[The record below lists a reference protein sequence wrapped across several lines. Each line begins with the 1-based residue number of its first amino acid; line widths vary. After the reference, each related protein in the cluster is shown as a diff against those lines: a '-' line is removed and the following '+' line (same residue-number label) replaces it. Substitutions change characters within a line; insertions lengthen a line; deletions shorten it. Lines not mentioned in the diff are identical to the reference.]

1 MTKGE
6 GKIKMVT
13 KKFMRLKKDQE
24 PKMKLKVHEN
34 LTGKSEG
41 KEGVVKNYK
50 IEILEKEEDIA
61 DHNLKKLRTAMN
73 MVMAK
78 ISDANDENEKDKMK
92 VWFELLSKNFKS
104 LNIDEKTAPKP
115 TVTRKKAVESGLHI
129 CREIYDPT
137 YGNLSNNERR
147 MKAMGAYDAYN
158 MYSAQSTNVNFK
170 QGKLKSKS
178 VNMWTAGSKLSERS
192 ELTSKTRFRDMS
204 DEEEEEEE
212 WDKCDVETTATQ
224 PKPKSKGLKLF
235 SKKKK

>member
-1 MTKGE
+1 MG
-6 GKIKMVT
+6 
-13 KKFMRLKKDQE
+13 
-24 PKMKLKVHEN
+24 
-34 LTGKSEG
+34 
-41 KEGVVKNYK
+41 
-50 IEILEKEEDIA
+50 
-61 DHNLKKLRTAMN
+61 RTAMN

-158 MYSAQSTNVNFK
+158 MVSAQSTNITSK
-170 QGKLKSKS
+170 QMKLKSKS
-178 VNMWTAGSKLSERS
+178 SNKWTSGSKEIDRS
-192 ELTSKTRFRDMS
+192 QLARKTRYRDMS
-204 DEEEEEEE
+204 DEEEEEED
-212 WDKCDVETTATQ
+212 WDKCDVETTQTEAT
-224 PKPKSKGLKLF
+224 PAKSKSKGLKLF
-235 SKKKK
+235 SLKKK